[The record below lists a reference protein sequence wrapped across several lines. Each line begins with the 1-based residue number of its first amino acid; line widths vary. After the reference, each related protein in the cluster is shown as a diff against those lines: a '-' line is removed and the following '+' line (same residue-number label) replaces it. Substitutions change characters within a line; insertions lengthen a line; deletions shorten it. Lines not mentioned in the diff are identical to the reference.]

1 MMRAPM
7 SRMDILTDTEIE
19 NLVNNSELV
28 RKYNEVIDRESAYE
42 LLNKKIEEVNE
53 EEQKQKVAK
62 EEADRTEKVEKT
74 SSNNNSKAPAK
85 RSGQN
90 PLIKMVTS
98 ATFIRGVLGILN
110 KIIKK

>member
-1 MMRAPM
+1 MKSLTEKVLM
-7 SRMDILTDTEIE
+7 SYSI
-19 NLVNNSELV
+19 
-28 RKYNEVIDRESAYE
+28 
-42 LLNKKIEEVNE
+42 KKIEEVNE

-90 PLIKMVTS
+90 PLIKN
-98 ATFIRGVLGILN
+98 GN
-110 KIIKK
+110 KCYLLYEVY